1 MIAPTNG
8 RQWPSV
14 DAVIEAY
21 ESAQTRGGPVDLAQF
36 VPEADHPERLAI
48 LCELVRVDLEYSWQ
62 NGRPNRL
69 DHYHARFPD
78 LFRDNKWVQAV
89 AFEEFRQRRQ
99 AGEDPSALE
108 YRRRYGAHTLDW
120 PSSFLDSLEGHLAD
134 DDLDHS
140 DDPPRDERPD
150 GCAEAAVSG
159 GRECR
164 SGQTNDYAERP
175 APFVSRNVPD
185 AQAQVRQDLERLDP
199 DAANSAESGLASFP
213 RAGSSFLGF
222 RLQSELGRGAFAR
235 VYLARQGDLADRRVA
250 LKISTDTVVETH
262 ALAQLQH
269 TNIVPIYSVHRS
281 GPLHAVCMP
290 YLGSTTLAQVLHE
303 LKQQPTLPDSGAG
316 LLSTHQR
323 KYATM
328 SAQASMPDRGEREEQ
343 ASEEG
348 LNEHPPV
355 AACLPAQIRASAQ
368 IERLRGLGYVEAVL
382 WLIVRVADGLAHA
395 HERGI
400 LHQDLKPANI
410 LLGDDGEPLLLD
422 FNLATDTK
430 IRGTASS
437 ALIGGTLPY
446 MSPEHLHAFWAG
458 DRALDARCDLYSVGV
473 ILFELLTGKQPFET
487 PTGAVREMLLR
498 MIADRRGPVPTLRPW
513 NAQISP
519 AVESIV
525 RHCLE
530 PDPSHRY
537 RSARELQEDLER
549 QLDDLPLKH
558 VREPSVRERIGKWIR
573 RNRRLASVTTVVG
586 VATCLLAFVT
596 AGFLVRQRHLGR
608 LEASDSLHRLSHE
621 LQQVN
626 LMLGSRVASRQEINE
641 GIDLCRQ
648 VLGRYHVLDD
658 PSWRDR
664 PIVRHLQ
671 EDERDRLR
679 QEVGQL
685 LLLYTRAITWQVET
699 TTDLERRSERHRFA
713 SKLNALAESCYGE
726 TAPTRALWRQRAEL
740 ARLSGNGDESQ
751 QLRVRAEAIPLRT
764 PMDRFWDVLDRLDR
778 TEPEDLETE
787 VGKRRTLMAEV
798 QQISRVDPQNFVNW
812 LLLGNCYVRL
822 KQLHEAKNCY
832 TTGIALEP
840 ELSWSYVNRGLV
852 HLDLNEFSDALLDFD
867 RVIALRPDMIEA
879 YINRALARM
888 GLANFTG
895 AVADLSRALDNP
907 DAPVRAFFLRARAR
921 EQLGDREGA
930 ANDRALGLA
939 RQPSDELSWVV
950 RGLAHLP
957 ANPRG
962 ALSDFDAALALNP
975 RSRSALQNKAH
986 VLSEQ
991 LGRPEEAIRALD
1003 TALQYYPD
1011 SGEALGG
1018 RGVLLARLGRRDA
1031 ALADARAALAVDNE
1045 VLTIYQVA
1053 GIYALTSK
1061 EEADDRREALRL
1073 LAIALRR
1080 DPAWLK
1086 VIPVDHDLD
1095 PIRDHPEF
1103 RALLRAVA
1111 VVSGAG
1117 VAGKG

>member
-1 MIAPTNG
+1 MMAPTNG
-8 RQWPSV
+8 QQWPSV

-21 ESAQTRGGPVDLAQF
+21 ESAQMRGGPVDLAQF
-36 VPEADHPERLAI
+36 VPEADHPEHLAI
-48 LCELVRVDLEYSWQ
+48 LCELVRVDLEYSWR
-62 NGRPNRL
+62 NGRPNSL
-69 DHYHARFPD
+69 DHYHMRFPE
-78 LFRDNKWVQAV
+78 LFGDDKWVQAV

-108 YRRRYGAHTLDW
+108 YRRHYGAHTLD
-120 PSSFLDSLEGHLAD
+120 
-134 DDLDHS
+134 
-140 DDPPRDERPD
+140 
-150 GCAEAAVSG
+150 
-159 GRECR
+159 
-164 SGQTNDYAERP
+164 
-175 APFVSRNVPD
+175 
-185 AQAQVRQDLERLDP
+185 
-199 DAANSAESGLASFP
+199 FP
-213 RAGSSFLGF
+213 RAGTSFLGF

-235 VYLARQGDLADRRVA
+235 VYLARQGDLADRPVA

-262 ALAQLQH
+262 TLAQLQH

-290 YLGSTTLAQVLHE
+290 FLGSTTLADVLHE

-316 LLSTHQR
+316 LLSTHHR

-328 SAQASMPDRGEREEQ
+328 GDQASMPDQGEREER
-343 ASEEG
+343 AREAG
-348 LNEHPPV
+348 LQEHPPI
-355 AACLPAQIRASAQ
+355 ADRQPAEIRAPAQ

-382 WLIVRVADGLAHA
+382 WLIARVADGLAHA

-410 LLGDDGEPLLLD
+410 LLGHDGEPLLLD

-446 MSPEHLHAFWAG
+446 MAPEHLHGFWAG
-458 DRALDARCDLYSVGV
+458 NRVLDARSDLYSLGV
-473 ILFELLTGKQPFET
+473 ILFELLTGKHPFET

-498 MIADRRGPVPTLRPW
+498 MIADRRGPVPTMREW
-513 NAQISP
+513 NPQVSP

-537 RSARELQEDLER
+537 RSARELHEDLER
-549 QLDDLPLKH
+549 QLNDRPLKH
-558 VREPSVRERIGKWIR
+558 VREPSVRERIGKWAR

-586 VATCLLAFVT
+586 VATCLLVCVT
-596 AGFLVRQRHLGR
+596 AGFLVRQRHLSR
-608 LEASDSLHRLSHE
+608 LEAADSLHRLTHE
-621 LQQVN
+621 MQQVN
-626 LMLGSRVASRQEINE
+626 LMLGSRDASRQEINE
-641 GIDLCRQ
+641 GIDLCQR

-658 PSWRDR
+658 PSWIDR
-664 PIVRHLQ
+664 PIVRRLQ
-671 EDERDRLR
+671 RDERDRLR

-685 LLLYTRAITWQVET
+685 LLLQARAVIWQVET
-699 TTDLERRSERHRFA
+699 STDLARRSERVQFA
-713 SKLNALAESCYGE
+713 SKLNALAESCFGD
-726 TAPTRALWRQRAEL
+726 TAAFRALWLQRAEL
-740 ARLSGNGDESQ
+740 ARLGGKSDEA
-751 QLRVRAEAIPLRT
+751 LRLRAWAEAIPLRA

-778 TEPEDLETE
+778 TEHQAFTSE
-787 VGKRRTLMAEV
+787 VEKRRAIMGEV
-798 QQISRVDPQNFVNW
+798 QQISRVDPQNFVSW
-812 LLLGNCYVRL
+812 MLLGNCYVRL

-832 TTGIALEP
+832 TTGIALNP
-840 ELSWSYVNRGLV
+840 EISWSYVNRGLV
-852 HLDLNEFSDALLDFD
+852 HLDLKEFSDAVVDFD

-879 YINRALARM
+879 YINRAVARM
-888 GLANFTG
+888 GLGDFPG
-895 AVADLSRALDNP
+895 AVADLTRALENP
-907 DAPVRAFFLRARAR
+907 HAPVRALFLRARAR
-921 EQLGDREGA
+921 ERLGDREGA

-950 RGLAHLP
+950 RGLAQLP

-1003 TALQYYPD
+1003 AVLQFYPENA
-1011 SGEALGG
+1011 EALGG
-1018 RGVLLARLGRRDA
+1018 RGVLLARMGRRKA
-1031 ALADARAALAVDNE
+1031 ALADARTALAVDDQ

-1061 EEADDRREALRL
+1061 EEADDHREALRL

-1080 DPAWLK
+1080 DPAWLS
-1086 VIPVDHDLD
+1086 VVPVDHDLD

-1103 RALLRAVA
+1103 RELLRAVA
-1111 VVSGAG
+1111 VVSDAG
-1117 VAGKG
+1117 IAGKRPTSKERK